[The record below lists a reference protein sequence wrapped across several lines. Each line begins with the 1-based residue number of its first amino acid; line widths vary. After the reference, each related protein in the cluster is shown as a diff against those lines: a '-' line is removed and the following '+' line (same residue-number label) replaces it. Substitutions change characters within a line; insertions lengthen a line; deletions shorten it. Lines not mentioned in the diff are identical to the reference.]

1 MAVLYDRR
9 AGRLTAKNGGFRPP
23 GSHPDPARP
32 VRPALEGGPAADA
45 ARPRAGEADRRDIA
59 QGDNVIPHGYC
70 SLIVIGCHC
79 LGICRLFLLSYLLS
93 FSVKMTVLPWATGE
107 KLAAWG
113 KGEQLFQSNPKVAM
127 DRRVIFLQAA
137 LFRY

>member
-1 MAVLYDRR
+1 
-9 AGRLTAKNGGFRPP
+9 
-23 GSHPDPARP
+23 
-32 VRPALEGGPAADA
+32 
-45 ARPRAGEADRRDIA
+45 
-59 QGDNVIPHGYC
+59 
-70 SLIVIGCHC
+70 
-79 LGICRLFLLSYLLS
+79 
-93 FSVKMTVLPWATGE
+93 MTVLPWATGE